1 MGGQGLLEW
10 GANLILDMAKL
21 FEATR
26 SLNGT
31 FDVRF
36 HDVKGIQLNSL
47 GANDRDGSLTALDA
61 VEAAEIAMRGA
72 ESKGCGLD
80 RWSFYV
86 EGDSQAFVAKLTKGL
101 DPVKDKTKI
110 KAILDANPQ
119 LPANIF
125 AKRLDEGWNLFVE
138 AAKYGKARMTLR
150 DPNSVTKKR
159 GSKFEILS

>member
-61 VEAAEIAMRGA
+61 SPALPLTSSLSIRLYLSGHVCR
-72 ESKGCGLD
+72 
-80 RWSFYV
+80 V
-86 EGDSQAFVAKLTKGL
+86 FVFCCLS
-101 DPVKDKTKI
+101 
-110 KAILDANPQ
+110 
-119 LPANIF
+119 
-125 AKRLDEGWNLFVE
+125 LFV
-138 AAKYGKARMTLR
+138 G
-150 DPNSVTKKR
+150 
-159 GSKFEILS
+159 LSPCLSTCTFV